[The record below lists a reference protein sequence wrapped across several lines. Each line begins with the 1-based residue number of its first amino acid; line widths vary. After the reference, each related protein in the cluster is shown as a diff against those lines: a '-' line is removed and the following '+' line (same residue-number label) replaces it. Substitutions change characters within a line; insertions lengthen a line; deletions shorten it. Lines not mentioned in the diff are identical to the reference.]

1 MDDQKCGINRPADTK
16 YRKYL
21 SLLLTGPG
29 GTGKTHVVKAIQ
41 RVMEAYGRANNIRFL
56 APSGA
61 AATLIN
67 RMTIHKGFFIKVR
80 KKGKARGN

>member
-1 MDDQKCGINRPADTK
+1 MDDQKSGINRPTDPK
-16 YRKYL
+16 YREYL
-21 SLLLTGPG
+21 SPLLTGPG
-29 GTGKTHVVKAIQ
+29 GMGKTHAVKAIQ
-41 RVMEAYGRANNIRFL
+41 QVMEAYGRTNNICFL

-80 KKGKARGN
+80 KKGKGKGN